1 MDILAGLFFLIICL
15 DQHVYFNKV
24 FARATSDWVT
34 GCLALA
40 EDWTERVPLDQL
52 FREAVSRVG
61 LCITWMGE
69 LCLISFKSR
78 Q

>member
-1 MDILAGLFFLIICL
+1 MFILTKMC
-15 DQHVYFNKV
+15 
-24 FARATSDWVT
+24 ARATSDWVI

-52 FREAVSRVG
+52 FREAEIRVG

-69 LCLISFKSR
+69 LC
-78 Q
+78 

>member
-1 MDILAGLFFLIICL
+1 MCTFWWACVCTIFL
-15 DQHVYFNKV
+15 DQHVFFDKV
-24 FARATSDWVT
+24 CARATSDWVV

-61 LCITWMGE
+61 PCKMGWE
-69 LCLISFKSR
+69 NFV
-78 Q
+78 

>member
-1 MDILAGLFFLIICL
+1 MICL
-15 DQHVYFNKV
+15 DQNDYFYKV
-24 FARATSDWVT
+24 CARATSDWVI

-52 FREAVSRVG
+52 FREAVIRVG

>member
-1 MDILAGLFFLIICL
+1 MICL
-15 DQHVYFNKV
+15 DQNDYFNKV
-24 FARATSDWVT
+24 CARAASDWVI
-34 GCLALA
+34 GCLAVA

-52 FREAVSRVG
+52 FREAVIRVG
-61 LCITWMGE
+61 LYFTWMGE

>member
-1 MDILAGLFFLIICL
+1 MVGTVQIT
-15 DQHVYFNKV
+15 KV
-24 FARATSDWVT
+24 TT
-34 GCLALA
+34 LLGCLALA